1 MKLFYSPTSPFV
13 RKVNVFAIESGLDKK
28 IEWMQTNPWQAEDI
42 LTAENPL
49 SQVPTLITDD
59 GMILYD
65 SRVICEYL
73 DTLHSANKLIP
84 EQGELRWP
92 ALQLQA
98 LADGILEAGIS
109 RFLERK
115 RDVAIQSKEWDST
128 QKIAVERALNTLES
142 SVADWSVNNGGLT
155 IGVISVACTLGW
167 LDFRFSEEDWR
178 VAHPDLA
185 KWFDV
190 FSQRDSMRNT
200 LPKELTV

>member
-1 MKLFYSPTSPFV
+1 MKLYYSPTSPFV
-13 RKVNVFAIESGLDKK
+13 RKVNVFAIESGLEDQ
-28 IEWMQTNPWQAEDI
+28 IEWLRTNPWQSEDV
-42 LTAENPL
+42 LTSVNPL

-73 DTLHSANKLIP
+73 DSLRTASKLIP
-84 EQGELRWP
+84 EEAELRWP
-92 ALQLQA
+92 ALRLQA

-115 RDVAIQSKEWDST
+115 RESALQSADWDSM
-128 QKIAVERALNTLES
+128 QKISIERALIALEN
-142 SVADWSVNNGGLT
+142 SVVDWSNYTALN

-167 LDFRFSEEDWR
+167 LDFRFAEEDWR
-178 VAHPDLA
+178 EAHPQLA
-185 KWFDV
+185 KWFAG

-200 LPKELTV
+200 LPKELP